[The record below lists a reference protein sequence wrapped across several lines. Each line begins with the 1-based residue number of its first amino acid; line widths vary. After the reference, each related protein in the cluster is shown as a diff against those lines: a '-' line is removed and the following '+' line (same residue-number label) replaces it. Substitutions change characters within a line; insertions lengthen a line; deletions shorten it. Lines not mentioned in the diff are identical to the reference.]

1 MWTVVVSCGNHYA
14 AKRSAILTTGRLSSV
29 VVVCRQKMWRK
40 VCVMPPSA
48 RLARGTWE
56 SHGWQ
61 WPSALRMTRTRLT
74 GCARPHPRVLELA
87 SGAGSTILAAGG
99 RGPLP
104 PPQRLKSVVWVVASP
119 RAVPAPCCGEA
130 SQQRTLW
137 ALWVRRRLCLGRL
150 TDRGSGLQGTCK
162 AKRTSIE
169 TKSSWGGARTCG
181 HQPVSMRVS
190 AARRPRRLSGAS

>member
-1 MWTVVVSCGNHYA
+1 VDSCRCLSSKDVAKSVGDA
-14 AKRSAILTTGRLSSV
+14 TKRS
-29 VVVCRQKMWRK
+29 
-40 VCVMPPSA
+40 P
-48 RLARGTWE
+48 ARGTWE

-104 PPQRLKSVVWVVASP
+104 PPQRLKSVVWVVAPP
-119 RAVPAPCCGEA
+119 RAVPAPCCGEG

-181 HQPVSMRVS
+181 QHQPVSMRVS
-190 AARRPRRLSGAS
+190 AARRPRRLSGASWDSRRTLDGLPDEAPTS